1 MTTKKKAFSASLIK
15 YMDKSM
21 SEPIWFWVN
30 TATGSALSPHFETQS
45 EAEKWYDDLI
55 EIHNQTY
62 DLLTRCMKGKFY
74 NLKGRIDVG
83 DLFSSVKTDSCPFD
97 LHLEDDILSIKV
109 LALNVTDARKRAS
122 EYFEILEWIE

>member
-1 MTTKKKAFSASLIK
+1 
-15 YMDKSM
+15 
-21 SEPIWFWVN
+21 
-30 TATGSALSPHFETQS
+30 
-45 EAEKWYDDLI
+45 
-55 EIHNQTY
+55 
-62 DLLTRCMKGKFY
+62 MKGKFY